1 MINGNKK
8 SFVAKSDIL
17 RRIAEDF
24 EGILTGDTGESC
36 TLTFKFD
43 MKSGHG
49 IWQLFERF
57 H

>member
-8 SFVAKSDIL
+8 SFVAKSGIL
-17 RRIAEDF
+17 RRTAEDF
-24 EGILTGDTGESC
+24 EGILTGGKGESC

-43 MKSGHG
+43 MKSGRG